1 MRTRLSTTFSHSRWK
16 GKLLAYPRY
25 EAWIISAWPLEDTNN
40 YGKLLEGTRR
50 KKIFI
55 SALMRGSY
63 LTSAALM
70 AHKTTWTVHVTPRPS
85 EFQDK
90 KVRKLIKK
98 NIPET
103 LKRNR
108 IAGRI
113 KTKAEAIKEG
123 KEKRWRRSKKWER
136 KKINLRRKRKWEW
149 KILSEI
155 PREPR

>member
-16 GKLLAYPRY
+16 EKLLAYPRY

-55 SALMRGSY
+55 SALM
-63 LTSAALM
+63 

-90 KVRKLIKK
+90 KVRKLIKLEK
-98 NIPET
+98 NILDT
-103 LKRNR
+103 LGGSKIAVKVRTR
-108 IAGRI
+108 IG
-113 KTKAEAIKEG
+113 AIKREKMQKEG
-123 KEKRWRRSKKWER
+123 GSEKERE
-136 KKINLRRKRKWEW
+136 IYLRRKREKKERN
-149 KILSEI
+149 I
-155 PREPR
+155 

>member
-1 MRTRLSTTFSHSRWK
+1 MLRTRLSTTFSHSCWK

-25 EAWIISAWPLEDTNN
+25 EAWIISASPLEDTNN

-55 SALMRGSY
+55 STLMRGSY

-90 KVRKLIKK
+90 KVRKLIKLET
-98 NIPET
+98 NILDT
-103 LKRNR
+103 LGESKIAVKVRTR
-108 IAGRI
+108 IG
-113 KTKAEAIKEG
+113 AIKREKMQKEG
-123 KEKRWRRSKKWER
+123 GSEKERE
-136 KKINLRRKRKWEW
+136 IYLRRKREKKERN
-149 KILSEI
+149 I
-155 PREPR
+155 